1 MERAAREA
9 SPSPDLWA
17 AVERGRACLGAWY
30 VLSDLPGT
38 LTILVATPSLNFLAY
53 GESTCVSDGTRT
65 TDTVNGG

>member
-1 MERAAREA
+1 M
-9 SPSPDLWA
+9 
-17 AVERGRACLGAWY
+17 ERGRACLGAWY